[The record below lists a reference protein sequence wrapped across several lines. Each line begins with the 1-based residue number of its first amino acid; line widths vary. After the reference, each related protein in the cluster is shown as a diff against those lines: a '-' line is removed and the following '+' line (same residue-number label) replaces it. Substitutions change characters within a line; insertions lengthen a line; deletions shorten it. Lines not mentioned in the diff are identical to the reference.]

1 MGLSDLCC
9 FLASAFPKF
18 LCTYLLL
25 WGYYSTIFKVDFVLI
40 QSNVLRIIIFLF
52 VSALLILSLV
62 SYYLVVLV
70 KPGSPL
76 EYPSLC
82 RPDYKEGDIINPP
95 SFLVDSSVTVTHDGV
110 YRFCRMCKVWK
121 PDRCHHCSSCNR
133 CILRMDHHCPWFSE
147 CIGFRNHKFF
157 IQFLGYSALFCII
170 IILVTGWANYGFFIS
185 ETLPMDEFSFHVL
198 FAFIMS
204 VIFGLCLTVFSIFTD
219 YQLLKNLTTIES
231 YESQSYRYRQNSH
244 TLGNLFD
251 IGARRNWGSIMG
263 DSVLE
268 WLLPIRKISVRGSL
282 YNDGLRYEVNERLYR
297 KLREDAVIQERLS
310 NELQN
315 YKIRQNKVRE
325 DAVRPFLA
333 DVRDSFS

>member
-1 MGLSDLCC
+1 
-9 FLASAFPKF
+9 
-18 LCTYLLL
+18 
-25 WGYYSTIFKVDFVLI
+25 
-40 QSNVLRIIIFLF
+40 
-52 VSALLILSLV
+52 
-62 SYYLVVLV
+62 
-70 KPGSPL
+70 
-76 EYPSLC
+76 
-82 RPDYKEGDIINPP
+82 
-95 SFLVDSSVTVTHDGV
+95 
-110 YRFCRMCKVWK
+110 
-121 PDRCHHCSSCNR
+121 
-133 CILRMDHHCPWFSE
+133 
-147 CIGFRNHKFF
+147 
-157 IQFLGYSALFCII
+157 
-170 IILVTGWANYGFFIS
+170 
-185 ETLPMDEFSFHVL
+185 MDEFSFHVL